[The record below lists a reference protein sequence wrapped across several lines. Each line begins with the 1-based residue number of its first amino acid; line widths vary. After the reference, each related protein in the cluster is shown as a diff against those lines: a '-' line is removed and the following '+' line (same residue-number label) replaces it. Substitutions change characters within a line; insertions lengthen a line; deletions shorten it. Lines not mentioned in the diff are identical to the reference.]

1 MVIDKAVDEPSI
13 VFRLDPGSGVPTYQQ
28 IVRQVEHALR
38 LGYLVPGDR
47 LPTVKDVV
55 AALAINPNTVLKAYR
70 ELELVGLVEARQ
82 GAGTFVA
89 ATLGGS
95 ASPES
100 LARLHNGL
108 TKWVRDAHAAGLE
121 NEDIEALLRVV
132 LTNTPLSG
140 NGSGPNT
147 KGEESG

>member
-1 MVIDKAVDEPSI
+1 LNSTIEVFVVEFVIDRA
-13 VFRLDPGSGVPTYQQ
+13 SGMPAYLQV
-28 IVRQVEHALR
+28 VRQVREALR
-38 LGYLVPGDR
+38 LGWLHRGDQ
-47 LPTVKDVV
+47 LPTVRDVV
-55 AALAINPNTVLKAYR
+55 ASSGVNPNTVLKAYR

-100 LARLHNGL
+100 LARLHRGL
-108 TKWVRDAHAAGLE
+108 AEWVHDAHAAGLE

-140 NGSGPNT
+140 NGSGPDT
-147 KGEESG
+147 KGESA